1 MHLFKEGLAESK
13 QLITYGFMEPARAG
27 LISFY
32 TWNQRS
38 VPLSWNSNLHGILQ
52 CLVSFMLEPD
62 LLCESRPHAGISLK
76 LASVALPNSMFVFYL
91 EFFSRPADS
100 VPAHTGAAAPHGENK
115 QACVFFG
122 RGCGHNRL
130 RSPKHFLKAI
140 LTHNRCIK
148 SAQACQFS

>member
-1 MHLFKEGLAESK
+1 ML
-13 QLITYGFMEPARAG
+13 
-27 LISFY
+27 
-32 TWNQRS
+32 
-38 VPLSWNSNLHGILQ
+38 GILQ

-100 VPAHTGAAAPHGENK
+100 VPAHTGALAPHGENK
-115 QACVFFG
+115 KDCVFLG
-122 RGCGHNRL
+122 RGRGYNRL